1 MRNLDSAQIQQL
13 LIDQHDLLLLDIR
26 EKWEFEICHIESS
39 QNIPMGNI
47 PDEIKDL
54 DADLETVVICH
65 HGARSLQAAMY
76 LESKGFGNI
85 INLDGGVD
93 AWARTVEPNMQQY

>member
-13 LIDQHDLLLLDIR
+13 LIDQHDLFLLDIR

-54 DADLETVVICH
+54 DTDMETVVICH
-65 HGARSLQAAMY
+65 HGARSLQVAMY

-93 AWARTVEPNMQQY
+93 AWAKTVDPNMQQY

>member
-13 LIDQHDLLLLDIR
+13 LIAQHDVLLLDVR
-26 EKWEFEICHIESS
+26 EKWEFEICHIEAS

-47 PDEIKDL
+47 PDVIDEL
-54 DADLETVVICH
+54 NADVETVVICH
-65 HGARSLQAAMY
+65 HGARSLQVAMF
-76 LESKGFGNI
+76 LEGKGFSDV

-93 AWARTVEPNMQQY
+93 AWAKTVDPNMQQY